1 MPIFEKM
8 QQLKSQPYFGYL
20 FAILIAIIPLVNFTS
35 LADPTLLSRQIYISF
50 TLLVGML
57 SIWLNR
63 NNINLSIPKPI
74 IILSLLWIF
83 TAFTSYNY
91 ALNKAEAWYSISK
104 IALYISAIGVTYLLV
119 QTKTITLKQLSL
131 GIISASILALIQ
143 LLFEINEKQATGTN
157 LWQQKNLYELQTAF
171 GHKNLYSSFQ
181 LLCLPFYIYLLLD
194 VKKWWKISVWILYS
208 LVIISICLIQTKS
221 VIFGLAL
228 TISISIP
235 LASGLFFQEKRKL
248 FYLIIGSYL
257 TALIAVFS
265 IVYLHPSKFTLL
277 LNNDTIRERILLWAN
292 TYKMIQEHFPFGV
305 GPGNWQVYFPKYG
318 LGDFMKTNYLVS
330 DGYTTFQRPHSD
342 FLWVLSELGIV
353 GLLAYMS
360 VFIYVIYSGI
370 RHIKS
375 IENIKEKIWL
385 FVFLLALFAY
395 LFVASVDFPLER
407 NEHQFVLAIILC
419 IILGSDRK
427 EKEQN
432 SINKNLLRIGVTL
445 FLVFTTV
452 YSLMR
457 LPNEQHAKK
466 VAQAHMHA
474 DWEQI
479 LKEARQINSNLY
491 TIYNFSI
498 PIAWYQGLAHYS
510 LGNKEKAKESFTEA
524 YQINPCQVHVL
535 NNMAGMFEQEGNH
548 TEALKYY
555 DKLLAISPK
564 QPDALLNKSAVFYN
578 EKRYIEAMA
587 CIYKFKY
594 DEKNDQFLLYLNAIG
609 KEYLEKKL
617 QENPGIPTEAKEN
630 KEYIKNFFIINQKM
644 NRTFEEL
651 QLIPYE

>member
-1 MPIFEKM
+1 M
-8 QQLKSQPYFGYL
+8 QQTKSQTYLGYL
-20 FAILIAIIPLVNFTS
+20 FAFFIAAIPLVHFS
-35 LADPTLLSRQIYISF
+35 SIADPTLLSRQIYFSI
-50 TLLVGML
+50 TLLIGMVL
-57 SIWLNR
+57 IWFKR
-63 NNINLSIPKPI
+63 NNNKLSIPKPI

-83 TAFTSYNY
+83 TAFTSHNY
-91 ALNKAEAWYSISK
+91 ALNKPEAWYNISK

-119 QTKTITLKQLSL
+119 QTKTISLKQLSL
-131 GIISASILALIQ
+131 GVVSASIIALIQ
-143 LLFEINEKQATGTN
+143 LVFEINEKQAIGTN

-194 VKKWWKISVWILYS
+194 VKKWWKISVWMLYS

-221 VIFGLAL
+221 VILGLAL
-228 TISISIP
+228 AISISIP

-265 IVYLHPSKFTLL
+265 IVYLYPSKFTLL
-277 LNNDTIRERILLWAN
+277 LNNDTIHERILLWTN

-353 GLLAYMS
+353 GLLAYIG
-360 VFIYVIYSGI
+360 VFIYVIYRGI

-375 IENIKEKIWL
+375 SEEIREKIWL
-385 FVFLLALFAY
+385 FSFLLALIAY

-419 IILGSDRK
+419 IILGSNRNE
-427 EKEQN
+427 EKQ
-432 SINKNLLRIGVTL
+432 SSLNKNLLLISITFL
-445 FLVFTTV
+445 LVFSTV
-452 YSLMR
+452 YSLLR

-466 VAQAHMHA
+466 MVQAHMNSN
-474 DWEQI
+474 WERI
-479 LKEARQINSNLY
+479 LKEAKQINPNLF
-491 TIYNFSI
+491 TIDNFSI
-498 PIAWYQGLAHYS
+498 PIAWYKGLAHYS
-510 LGNKEKAKESFTEA
+510 MGNKEKAKESFTEA
-524 YQINPCQVHVL
+524 YQINPYQVHVL
-535 NNMAGMFEQEGNH
+535 NNMAGMFEQEGKH
-548 TEALKYY
+548 TQALVYY

-564 QPDALLNKSAVFYN
+564 QPDALLNKSAVLYN
-578 EKRYIEAMA
+578 EKRYDEAMA
-587 CIYKFKY
+587 CIYKLKY

-609 KEYLEKKL
+609 KAYLEKKL
-617 QENPGIPTEAKEN
+617 HESPDIPMEAKEN

-644 NRTFEEL
+644 NRTFDEL
-651 QLIPYE
+651 QIIPYE